1 MSTESD
7 CVSFMQYE
15 NLFSFLVNFQVF
27 VSPIFLLVFH
37 SNSHL
42 KIESLPNP
50 DYFIDHEF
58 VCEINP
64 MH

>member
-37 SNSHL
+37 SISHL

-50 DYFIDHEF
+50 DY
-58 VCEINP
+58 
-64 MH
+64 

>member
-42 KIESLPNP
+42 KIEAFQILIISLLYQPR
-50 DYFIDHEF
+50 IH
-58 VCEINP
+58 
-64 MH
+64 M